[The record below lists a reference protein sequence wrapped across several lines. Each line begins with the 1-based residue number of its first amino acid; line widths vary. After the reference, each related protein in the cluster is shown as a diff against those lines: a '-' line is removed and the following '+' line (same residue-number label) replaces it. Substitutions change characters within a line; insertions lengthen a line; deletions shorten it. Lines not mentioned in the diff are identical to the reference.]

1 VSIICFH
8 RSKLI
13 PHRSKLK
20 NMKQTI
26 HISGMTCEACEYK
39 IQYVFSQIP
48 SVKSVIAKF
57 SDNSVE
63 IESDEKMSENNIKE
77 ILKPHTKYA
86 LIEKQSVDFEVINEN
101 FEVKSW
107 TSQYYP
113 LLLIVGFITG
123 VSFLKSFH
131 LNIYAAQHFQLKMF
145 LHNFMTGFFLVFSFF
160 KLLDVKAFAQ
170 SFQMYDLLAAKVPVY
185 GKIYPFI
192 ELALGLL
199 CLIHYQ
205 EKYVY
210 IADIVI
216 MAFGALGVI
225 QSVVD
230 KRKIRCACLGS
241 VFNLPMSTVTII
253 ENSLMV
259 LIGIVLLSL

>member
-1 VSIICFH
+1 
-8 RSKLI
+8 
-13 PHRSKLK
+13 
-20 NMKQTI
+20 MKQTVN
-26 HISGMTCEACEYK
+26 ISGMTCEACEYK
-39 IQYVFSQIP
+39 IQHVISQIP
-48 SVKSVIAKF
+48 NVKSVVAKF
-57 SDNSVE
+57 SDNSVV
-63 IESDEKMSENNIKE
+63 IESDEKITDESIKE
-77 ILKPHTKYA
+77 TLKPHTKYA
-86 LIEKQSVDFEVINEN
+86 LIANPVSGADPDLQLGLHGNAFTTQQEEQ
-101 FEVKSW
+101 SW

-113 LLLIVGFITG
+113 LLLIVAFITG
-123 VSFLKSFH
+123 VSFLTSFH
-131 LNIYAAQHFQLKMF
+131 MNIYAMQHFQLKMF

-160 KLLDVKAFAQ
+160 KLLDVKAFAE

-192 ELALGLL
+192 ELTLGIL
-199 CLIHYQ
+199 CLIHFQ

-241 VFNLPMSTVTII
+241 VFNLPMSTITII
-253 ENSLMV
+253 ENSVMV
-259 LIGIVLLSL
+259 MIGIVLLLL

>member
-1 VSIICFH
+1 
-8 RSKLI
+8 
-13 PHRSKLK
+13 
-20 NMKQTI
+20 
-26 HISGMTCEACEYK
+26 MTCEACEYK

-57 SDNSVE
+57 SDNSVLMD
-63 IESDEKMSENNIKE
+63 SDEKISEENIKE
-77 ILKPHTKYA
+77 ILKLHTKYA
-86 LIEKQSVDFEVINEN
+86 LIEKQGADFEANNNNNETQ
-101 FEVKSW
+101 SW
-107 TSQYYP
+107 ISQYYP
-113 LLLIVGFITG
+113 LLLIVGFITV

-131 LNIYAAQHFQLKMF
+131 LGIYEIKHFELKML

-160 KLLDVKAFAQ
+160 KLLDVKAFAE
-170 SFQMYDLLAAKVPVY
+170 SFQMYDLLAAKVPAY

-210 IADIVI
+210 AADIFI
-216 MAFGALGVI
+216 MGFGALGVI

-230 KRKIRCACLGS
+230 KRKIKCACLGS

-253 ENSLMV
+253 ENSVMV
-259 LIGIVLLSL
+259 IIGIILLNM